1 MGIVIDANDKSI
13 FGFING
19 LLPHTVGYGDTDSKL
34 DDDGIY
40 DHTVWTQT
48 IREDHEGDVGIFQI
62 NEGEDN
68 HLMFQTIR
76 EANMQVVVNCVNG
89 NIVEAMEYLRALY
102 ENIKSSSG
110 NVYVSLF
117 DYKLT
122 NISPVG
128 KHSSGIQWCV
138 LNILLKYINK

>member
-1 MGIVIDANDKSI
+1 MGIVIDVNDKSI

-68 HLMFQTIR
+68 KLRYHPIR

-89 NIVEAMEYLRALY
+89 NIVEAMEYLRELY
-102 ENIKSSSG
+102 ENIRSSKG
-110 NVYVSLF
+110 NDYVCLF

-128 KHSSGIQWCV
+128 KHSSGLQWCV

>member
-1 MGIVIDANDKSI
+1 MIDANDKSI

-48 IREDHEGDVGIFQI
+48 IRE
-62 NEGEDN
+62 
-68 HLMFQTIR
+68 
-76 EANMQVVVNCVNG
+76 ANMQVVVNCVNG

-110 NVYVSLF
+110 NDYVSLF
-117 DYKLT
+117 DYKLA

-128 KHSSGIQWCV
+128 KHSSGLQWCV